1 MIRHTIVN
9 LLLFVWSPCL
19 AIREISL
26 TQGTVDKLTLHANET
41 VKLVSKEEHKAND
54 VFWTFEAHTQDND
67 DHISLSRDYNEII
80 DRRKIQVGNHQG
92 LVVFQ
97 EENVTKSTAFLKNGR
112 LDRSIDLIILLRG
125 YPKEFPIPGG
135 YTNQPSTS
143 NSLRLSYNADTINL
157 EIDESSAIDW
167 TQKAEEEAVLTY
179 NVYQHYLAERNL
191 DQQSFLSHLASTM
204 LNLDDIISNGQ
215 LVNDDFIL
223 ANDTGRKRVVSFAAY
238 PGTAVIFSVV
248 VTSSTVDS
256 NGSTHHYSSLY
267 VTTSTYACQLE
278 GNDPLNCNIMW
289 YTITKIICG
298 ISVFVGAFIA
308 FFGHR
313 SFQVPI
319 SNKII
324 SLAFGFAFPILCFR
338 ISYRHLSS
346 SLDPMELA

>member
-125 YPKEFPIPGG
+125 KLPFEFSKFVKFVDILTKRYRSPFNL
-135 YTNQPSTS
+135 TN
-143 NSLRLSYNADTINL
+143 
-157 EIDESSAIDW
+157 
-167 TQKAEEEAVLTY
+167 
-179 NVYQHYLAERNL
+179 
-191 DQQSFLSHLASTM
+191 F
-204 LNLDDIISNGQ
+204 
-215 LVNDDFIL
+215 
-223 ANDTGRKRVVSFAAY
+223 
-238 PGTAVIFSVV
+238 
-248 VTSSTVDS
+248 
-256 NGSTHHYSSLY
+256 
-267 VTTSTYACQLE
+267 
-278 GNDPLNCNIMW
+278 
-289 YTITKIICG
+289 
-298 ISVFVGAFIA
+298 
-308 FFGHR
+308 
-313 SFQVPI
+313 
-319 SNKII
+319 
-324 SLAFGFAFPILCFR
+324 
-338 ISYRHLSS
+338 
-346 SLDPMELA
+346 

>member
-1 MIRHTIVN
+1 
-9 LLLFVWSPCL
+9 
-19 AIREISL
+19 
-26 TQGTVDKLTLHANET
+26 
-41 VKLVSKEEHKAND
+41 
-54 VFWTFEAHTQDND
+54 
-67 DHISLSRDYNEII
+67 
-80 DRRKIQVGNHQG
+80 
-92 LVVFQ
+92 
-97 EENVTKSTAFLKNGR
+97 
-112 LDRSIDLIILLRG
+112 
-125 YPKEFPIPGG
+125 
-135 YTNQPSTS
+135 
-143 NSLRLSYNADTINL
+143 
-157 EIDESSAIDW
+157 
-167 TQKAEEEAVLTY
+167 
-179 NVYQHYLAERNL
+179 
-191 DQQSFLSHLASTM
+191 M

-256 NGSTHHYSSLY
+256 NGSSHHYSSLY